1 MVFYKR
7 LCRSFFMNFDDI
19 LQECMKDV
27 KVYPDSL
34 RQNMD
39 AQLNR
44 KYWCISRQRV
54 WGVPIPVF
62 YHRDTG
68 EVLINRYT
76 LNVWH
81 YSSLVS
87 YIFSFSV
94 FTLWFDHIYE
104 FRFYYFFLFL
114 IKRDFQSC
122 SWSDIKTWL
131 GLLVEHDYRG
141 TASSRNSLKGKSL

>member
-1 MVFYKR
+1 
-7 LCRSFFMNFDDI
+7 MNFDDI

-76 LNVWH
+76 LNALH

-104 FRFYYFFLFL
+104 FVSIISFFF
-114 IKRDFQSC
+114 
-122 SWSDIKTWL
+122 
-131 GLLVEHDYRG
+131 
-141 TASSRNSLKGKSL
+141 